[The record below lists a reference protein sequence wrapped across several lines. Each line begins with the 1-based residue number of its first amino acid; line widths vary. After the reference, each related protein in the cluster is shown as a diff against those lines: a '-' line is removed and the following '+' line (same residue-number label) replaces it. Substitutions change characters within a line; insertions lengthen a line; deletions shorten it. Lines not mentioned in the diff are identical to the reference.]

1 MAESLPACA
10 GSVSS
15 IFLYAP
21 RISGMVSG
29 WQRTGGAP
37 GGNGCDV
44 GVLSYSLAG
53 GNRVYSGNKVTPL
66 SQRIIFLM
74 RY

>member
-1 MAESLPACA
+1 
-10 GSVSS
+10 
-15 IFLYAP
+15 
-21 RISGMVSG
+21 MVSG

-66 SQRIIFLM
+66 SQRIVFLM

>member
-1 MAESLPACA
+1 MAESLPACT
-10 GSVSS
+10 GSVAS
-15 IFLYAP
+15 IFLYQP

-29 WQRTGGAP
+29 WQHTGGAP

-66 SQRIIFLM
+66 SQRIVFLM

>member
-1 MAESLPACA
+1 
-10 GSVSS
+10 
-15 IFLYAP
+15 
-21 RISGMVSG
+21 MVSG
-29 WQRTGGAP
+29 WQRIGGAP
-37 GGNGCDV
+37 GGNDCDV